1 MAKFINQDITVVVNG
16 VTLSDHAFS
25 VDISAEREQID
36 VSGFNST
43 GAKEFLPG
51 ASDETVTIGFL
62 QDFASASVHQTL
74 EPLYRNSSTFVL
86 SIKPTSSSVSSTNPS
101 FAGTA
106 AMFSYTGLSG
116 ELGGRSEISAVFKS
130 ANTLSPLRWYTA

>member
-1 MAKFINQDITVVVNG
+1 MAKFINQDVTIVVNG
-16 VTLSDHAFS
+16 VTLSDHGFS
-25 VDISAEREQID
+25 VDISAERDQID

-62 QDFASASVHQTL
+62 QDFAASSVHATL
-74 EPLYRNSSTFVL
+74 EPLYRNSTTFVL
-86 SIKPTSSSVSSTNPS
+86 SVKPTSASTSSTNPA

-106 AMFSYTGLSG
+106 ALFSYTGLSG
-116 ELGGRSEISAVFKS
+116 ELGGRSEITATFKS